1 MRFTEIRSFWPT
13 RTTANLMAVFSVLA
27 VVLALGTQPISTI
40 SLMLVVVL
48 VTTYTWVGFLL
59 LTRVRPR
66 PGTSLTLLTAKLGV
80 AIIAIG
86 ASRGW
91 LFSTANDF
99 LGVQDPVPLELRVLN
114 STISTM
120 VWAVAILAIEARISG
135 YRKAFRE
142 KLIQKSSQAT
152 TSTTGIGLVSHE
164 LPGTAELNRLQE
176 NLREIT
182 EGLKAENHS
191 NNALPIAAKEIQQQI
206 AQLLRPLSHRIW
218 YNAEK
223 NRPQFHLPGL
233 LSQALRTL
241 NINALLT
248 VTVGSGIFL
257 LGSLSLVS
265 LQESLLRTLGY
276 TFSLGLSLL
285 VLKKALV
292 KRPKR
297 TSVGVVILL
306 AIATI
311 TIFGSELLASFV
323 LYGEPATSYPLVAIA
338 GPLSTLALL
347 TLASV
352 LGQLDEDWKL
362 IDSMLDSSEIGL
374 KSTATDIRFASFLH
388 NSLQSELNGIAL
400 NLGEQVDRDSPK
412 VRALLERLERI
423 STESIADRYLASQL
437 RDHEYLVE
445 MVEAWSPLIAI
456 DLDISP
462 AVASHS
468 RLPLLIELAEE
479 SISNAVRHSDTKEIS
494 LSAKVVDQDIVVVVS
509 HPAKNLTLE
518 SKKLGAGWLA
528 GYSKSHKTTWGD
540 GKRKLVVVL

>member
-1 MRFTEIRSFWPT
+1 MRLTEIRSFWPT

-40 SLMLVVVL
+40 SLMLVVAL
-48 VTTYTWVGFLL
+48 VTTYTWVGFFILA
-59 LTRVRPR
+59 RVRPR
-66 PGTSLTLLTAKLGV
+66 PGTSLTSLTAKLGV
-80 AIIAIG
+80 GIIAIG

-99 LGVQDPVPLELRVLN
+99 LGIQDPVSLELRILN

-135 YRKAFRE
+135 YRTAFRE

-152 TSTTGIGLVSHE
+152 TSMTGSGFVSHG

-191 NNALPIAAKEIQQQI
+191 SNALPIAAKEIQQQV

-257 LGSLSLVS
+257 LGALSLVS
-265 LQESLLRTLGY
+265 LQESLLRTIGY
-276 TFSLGLSLL
+276 TFALGLSLL
-285 VLKKALV
+285 VLKKAPG

-297 TSVGVVILL
+297 TSVGVVVLL

-311 TIFGSELLASFV
+311 TILGSELLASFV

-338 GPLSTLALL
+338 GPVSTLALL
-347 TLASV
+347 TLAAV

-412 VRALLERLERI
+412 VRALLERLEKI

-445 MVEAWSPLIAI
+445 MVEAWGPLIAI
-456 DLDISP
+456 GLDISP

-479 SISNAVRHSDTKEIS
+479 SISNAVRHSETKEIS
-494 LSAKVVDQDIVVVVS
+494 LSATVVDEDIVVVVS

-528 GYSKSHKTTWGD
+528 RYSKSHRTTWVE
-540 GKRKLVVVL
+540 GKRKLFVVL